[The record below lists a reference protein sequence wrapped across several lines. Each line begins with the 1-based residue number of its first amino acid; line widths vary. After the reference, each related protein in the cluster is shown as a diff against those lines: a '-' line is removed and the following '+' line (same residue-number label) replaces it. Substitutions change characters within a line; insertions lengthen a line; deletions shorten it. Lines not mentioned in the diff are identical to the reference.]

1 LVSKVILGLPQ
12 GGKIRGL
19 GVRVSAKIST
29 LSAVLVVG
37 ACAMPDTDSFR
48 APDASTLFR
57 PMSVTN
63 YKDRVLPPVA
73 SEDLVDANGGCAG
86 AAAGAGVPPIPA
98 AIALEMTECDVVKRA
113 GIAERAEI
121 GTSER
126 GERTARLTYI
136 NGQRPGIYYFTAG
149 RLTTMERAPEPAAPQ
164 RPAKKPAKRAA
175 QQSGIS
181 VQ

>member
-86 AAAGAGVPPIPA
+86 AAAGAGVIPA